1 MTKVQVRAADGGR
14 PLTGR
19 KVLAIVVS
27 AFALIIAVNV
37 YMAVQAISTFPGLEV
52 KNSYVA
58 SQTFDA
64 DRAAQEALGWHV
76 THEYSPDGVLS
87 LVMRDAHGLPAQ
99 VKSLSVIIGRTTY
112 ARDDRPVDLVY
123 TGGIYSAKLDLQPG
137 NWLLHLDATAED
149 GTAFRQRYDMFV
161 NG

>member
-1 MTKVQVRAADGGR
+1 MTKVQARAADGGR

-58 SQTFDA
+58 SQTFDV
-64 DRAAQEALGWHV
+64 DRASQESLGWTV
-76 THEYSPDGVLS
+76 THSYGPDGVLT
-87 LVMRDAHGLPAQ
+87 LVMRDAHGLPAP
-99 VKSLSVIIGRTTY
+99 VRSLSVMLGRTTHV
-112 ARDDRPVDLVY
+112 RDDRLVDLVY
-123 TGGIYSAKLDLQPG
+123 TGGVYTAKLDLQPG
-137 NWLLHLDATAED
+137 KWLLHLDATSED
-149 GTAFRQRYDMFV
+149 GIAFRQRYDMFV

>member
-1 MTKVQVRAADGGR
+1 MTNAQGRAPDGGR

-27 AFALIIAVNV
+27 AFALIIGVNV
-37 YMAVQAISTFPGLEV
+37 YMAVQAVSTFPGLEV

-64 DRAAQEALGWHV
+64 DRAAQESLGWQV
-76 THEYSPDGVLS
+76 THEYGADGVLS
-87 LVMRDAHGLPAQ
+87 LVMRDAQGLPAP
-99 VKSLSVIIGRTTY
+99 VKTLTVMLGRTTHV
-112 ARDDRPVDLVY
+112 RDDRVLDLVY
-123 TGGIYSAKLDLQPG
+123 TGGIYTAKLDLQPG
-137 NWLLHLDATAED
+137 NWLLHLDATSAD